1 MVMAQ
6 FANVILAIVLAGS
19 MAGANVTREVTRART
34 ISMMVLVA
42 D

>member
-1 MVMAQ
+1 MAQ

-19 MAGANVTREVTRART
+19 MAGANVTREATPGRT
-34 ISMMVLVA
+34 IALMVLVV